1 MILQTSSIA
10 KTKFSL
16 SLSLSGTNSVVESL
30 LKYIFLNSDVYL
42 ARSKDLLFPPA
53 FFLLRTSYLYLLTD
67 LCRMCSPITF
77 FSSPWQIFFLLYA
90 SKISRMFRL
99 LKLLACNGSSRVG
112 LVILGMLR
120 KTMLASLWFCCTSSI
135 LICFCKWWKSIGTLR
150 VTEGRTSDGMDWVR
164 EIWDPGDIYL
174 TYYVPRICFF
184 KYSCLKKTH
193 TAEIRLI
200 LFALYFS

>member
-1 MILQTSSIA
+1 MSH
-10 KTKFSL
+10 
-16 SLSLSGTNSVVESL
+16 V
-30 LKYIFLNSDVYL
+30 
-42 ARSKDLLFPPA
+42 
-53 FFLLRTSYLYLLTD
+53 LTD
-67 LCRMCSPITF
+67 HIF
-77 FSSPWQIFFLLYA
+77 FRLLDKYFFLLYA
-90 SKISRMFRL
+90 SKISKMFTL

-120 KTMLASLWFCCTSSI
+120 RTMLASLWFCCTSSI

-150 VTEGRTSDGMDWVR
+150 VMEGRTSDGMDWVR

-193 TAEIRLI
+193 TAEIRLN
-200 LFALYFS
+200 LFALYFPNCACMYLLENSLLCKYLLIGVLSLAATDYEHELAGPDNKKKYSIGLY